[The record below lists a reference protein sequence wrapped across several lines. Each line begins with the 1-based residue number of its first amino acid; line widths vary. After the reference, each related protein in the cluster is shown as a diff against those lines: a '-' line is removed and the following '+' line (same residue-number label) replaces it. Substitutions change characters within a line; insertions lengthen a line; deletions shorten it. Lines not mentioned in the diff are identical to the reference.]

1 MPLFRQVSAVH
12 ILGNVGIASLC
23 YVIHTAPMY
32 KSIIIFVL
40 SLGSSLITAQNI
52 PELSANK
59 QALIKQAKTW
69 VAEQTKLARDQ
80 VEISATD
87 RRLRIPNCDSTF
99 DISFSYASSQE
110 SIRVS
115 CPDTDWQVF
124 LGVKLIK
131 NTVGFAFKTD
141 MPAGQLL
148 SPDDVEPIQLKSS
161 IRGVIREPNALKEMS
176 LSKPVLAGDL
186 VLQQYLTKTIV
197 VFQLD
202 KDILAGEFIDLENIT
217 NVRKP
222 LSSTSAA
229 QRLPARL
236 LSQSAA
242 AKNLRA
248 GSILSRDD
256 IRVKN
261 IIMVSKEIIG
271 RGQKL
276 SSVNAALTPFYG
288 PLPSDVLFENA
299 GISQME
305 TIRTIAPGQ
314 PIRTSDLRPA
324 ALVRQD
330 DTVMLS
336 INKGSLQITV
346 PMIALDKGQLGEQ
359 IALRNP
365 DSGEQVQAVVT
376 GPRKAEIR

>member
-1 MPLFRQVSAVH
+1 LPLFRQYSAVN
-12 ILGNVGIASLC
+12 IFNNVGIASLC
-23 YVIHTAPMY
+23 AVIHTAGMY
-32 KSIIIFVL
+32 KSIIILTLAF
-40 SLGSSLITAQNI
+40 SSSLIIAQQI

-59 QALIKQAKTW
+59 QALIKQAKIW
-69 VAEQTKLARDQ
+69 VAEQTKLEQDQ

-87 RRLRIPNCDSTF
+87 RRLKIPSCDSAF
-99 DISFSYASSQE
+99 DVSFSYPSSQE
-110 SIRVS
+110 SIRIS
-115 CPDTDWQVF
+115 CPNTDWQVF
-124 LGVKLIK
+124 VGVKLIK
-131 NTVGFAFKTD
+131 NTLGFAFKTD
-141 MPAGQLL
+141 MSAGQLL
-148 SPDDVEPIQLKSS
+148 YPDDVTPIRLKSS
-161 IRGVIREPNALKEMS
+161 IRGVIREPQALKEMS
-176 LSKPVLAGDL
+176 LSKSVLAGDL
-186 VLQQYLTKTIV
+186 VLQQYLTKTAV
-197 VFQLD
+197 VFQID

-229 QRLPARL
+229 QRLPRRL

-256 IRVKN
+256 LRVKN
-261 IIMVSKEIIG
+261 TIMVSKEIIG

-276 SSVNAALTPFYG
+276 SSANAALEPFYG
-288 PLPSDVLFENA
+288 ALPSDALFANA

-305 TIRTIAPGQ
+305 AIRTIAPGQ

-324 ALVRQD
+324 SLVRQD

-336 INKGSLQITV
+336 IKKGSLKITA
-346 PMIALDKGQLGEQ
+346 PMIALGQGQLGEQ
-359 IALRNP
+359 ITLRNP
-365 DSGEQVQAVVT
+365 DSGDEVQAVVT